1 MVLLSLHWTVI
12 RNYDEYIDNIND
24 GSIIWMEGSSGKV
37 VTLDE
42 STQALKLV
50 TQFLQIRVLVY
61 KEYKCK
67 KHRARI
73 PSFSIVNLKI
83 V

>member
-1 MVLLSLHWTVI
+1 MFFGIIVI
-12 RNYDEYIDNIND
+12 ALNFNSYIDNIND
-24 GSIIWMEGSSGKV
+24 GSIIWMEGCSGKV

-67 KHRARI
+67 NKR
-73 PSFSIVNLKI
+73 
-83 V
+83 

>member
-1 MVLLSLHWTVI
+1 MK
-12 RNYDEYIDNIND
+12 
-24 GSIIWMEGSSGKV
+24 GCSGKL

-50 TQFLQIRVLVY
+50 TKFFQIRVLVY

-67 KHRARI
+67 NKR
-73 PSFSIVNLKI
+73 
-83 V
+83 